1 MKKLFFLFI
10 IIATSIV
17 TMNAQIQQ
25 GALQGLFSVSS
36 SKQVRFAKGNLQ
48 YKASTGTWRFAE
60 NQYDAIAADNTKVSA
75 TYDGWIDLF
84 GWGTSGYKE
93 KHPYMTSYDATEYG
107 NGSDEIEKTQY
118 DWGLHNAISNGGNK
132 AGIWRTP
139 TLNEW
144 YYIIVR
150 RANATAL
157 HGLACVNG
165 INGLI
170 ILPDNWTTPEDLIFN
185 PGGAS
190 EDSYG
195 AEHFKTVNEYS
206 LEQWRKMEELGA
218 LFLPTTGFRFIYEDG
233 GMDIYSSQ
241 THGYYW
247 SATSNK
253 DEEAF
258 MLNFGAASIAADA
271 TYTRKGGF
279 AVRLITDNISTTT
292 NTPNTNI
299 TPINL
304 YTTNNTLH
312 IENLSSDYQIFNTCG
327 ALIYSGNNTSITL
340 PSGVYIIKTSNE
352 THKIVL

>member
-1 MKKLFFLFI
+1 MKKLHLLPI
-10 IIATSIV
+10 LILASILAS
-17 TMNAQIQQ
+17 NAQPEGTIN
-25 GALQGLFSVSS
+25 GLFSVADDQ
-36 SKQVRFAKGNLQ
+36 QVRFSKGNLQ
-48 YKASTGTWRFAE
+48 YQASTNTWRFAE
-60 NQYDAIAADNTKVSA
+60 NQYDALTTENTKVSA

-84 GWGTSGYKE
+84 GWGTSGYNE
-93 KHPYMTSYDATEYG
+93 KHPYMTSYDPLEYG
-107 NGSDEIEKTQY
+107 NGENEIENTLY

-132 AGIWRTP
+132 AGLWRTP

-150 RANATAL
+150 RTNADSL

-185 PGGAS
+185 PGGVS

-195 AEHFKTVNEYS
+195 TEDFKTINEYS

-279 AVRLITDNISTTT
+279 AVRLITDYNPQTT
-292 NTPNTNI
+292 NLNSNSASTINI
-299 TPINL
+299 
-304 YTTNNTLH
+304 YTSNNTLH
-312 IENLSSDYQIFNTCG
+312 IENYSDKYQIYNLCG
-327 ALIYSGNNTSITL
+327 TLIYSGNAPSITL
-340 PSGVYIIKTSNE
+340 KQGIYIIKTNS
-352 THKIVL
+352 TIQKIIL